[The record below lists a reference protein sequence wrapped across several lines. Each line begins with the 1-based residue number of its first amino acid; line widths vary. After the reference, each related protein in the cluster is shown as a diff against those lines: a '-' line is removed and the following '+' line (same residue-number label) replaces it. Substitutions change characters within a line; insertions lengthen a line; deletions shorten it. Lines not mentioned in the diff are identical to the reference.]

1 MLASLLRD
9 RATVDGKYEDEALL
23 KDIVTT
29 TYLGK

>member
-9 RATVDGKYEDEALL
+9 RTTVDGKYEDETLL

-29 TYLGK
+29 TYLG